1 MTHAHILRVFSSLR
15 AAIAADYCVI
25 KDVFFCPVFKLSS
38 GAGKTTVII
47 WPGAGLTVFMARRAL
62 VI

>member
-1 MTHAHILRVFSSLR
+1 MTYAHILVIFSSLW

-38 GAGKTTVII
+38 GAGKTTVIV
-47 WPGAGLTVFMARRAL
+47 WPGAGFTVFMARRAL
-62 VI
+62 II